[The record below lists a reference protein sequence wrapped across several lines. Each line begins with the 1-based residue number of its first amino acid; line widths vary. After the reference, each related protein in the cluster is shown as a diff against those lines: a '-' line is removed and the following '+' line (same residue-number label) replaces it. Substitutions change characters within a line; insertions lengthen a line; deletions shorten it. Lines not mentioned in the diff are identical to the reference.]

1 MPAYE
6 LVLLIKKLQKP
17 ELASCMKRAANF
29 IFDNN
34 GILRKMEY
42 FGLQP
47 LHFRLSS
54 SIPNAK
60 RFNQANFLLYH
71 LDLPQE
77 SMKKVFEDCR
87 YDTDII
93 RAYFVKKESNLPDGY
108 HCTLNDE
115 LKPPALRPSVMSLI
129 EEGRKKKVD
138 YNMGDSKNVRQ
149 IL

>member
-1 MPAYE
+1 MPAFE
-6 LVLLIKKLQKP
+6 LILLIKKLQKP
-17 ELASCMKRAANF
+17 ELTLCMKRAANF
-29 IFDNN
+29 IFDNQ

-42 FGLQP
+42 LGLQP

-60 RFNQANFLLYH
+60 RFNQANFILYH
-71 LDLPQE
+71 LDLPIE

-93 RAYFVKKESNLPDGY
+93 RAYYIRKESNLPENY
-108 HCTLNDE
+108 ECELFDE
-115 LKPPALRPSVMSLI
+115 LKPPAKRPSVMSLI
-129 EEGRKKKVD
+129 EEGRKKKPD
-138 YNMGDSKNVRQ
+138 YDMGDSPNVRQ

>member
-1 MPAYE
+1 
-6 LVLLIKKLQKP
+6 
-17 ELASCMKRAANF
+17 
-29 IFDNN
+29 
-34 GILRKMEY
+34 
-42 FGLQP
+42 
-47 LHFRLSS
+47 
-54 SIPNAK
+54 
-60 RFNQANFLLYH
+60 
-71 LDLPQE
+71 
-77 SMKKVFEDCR
+77 MKKVFEDCR